1 MTQHTAERM
10 EVQNF
15 IDSIPLS
22 RLQKVIIVLC
32 FLVAAMD
39 GFDIAAVGFIAP
51 ALIAEWSL
59 SPADLAPLF
68 LSGVFG
74 LMLGAFMFGPLADK
88 FGRKRII
95 IWSVIIFGIGT
106 LISAFSPNLTTLVIL
121 RFLTG
126 LGLGGAMPNAV
137 TITSE
142 YCPTSRRSTLVT
154 VMFCGYTMGAAA
166 GGLLSGQLIQLVGWQ
181 GILII
186 GGLVPLLTLPFLY
199 YFMPESLRFMVL
211 NKFSKEKIDTVIR
224 KMAPKGQVIPELVAS
239 VTEKQNVS
247 VRELFSKD
255 YFAGTLLFWCAF
267 TMGSI
272 IIYMISSWMPTILK
286 NEGFDL
292 QSASWITS
300 AFQIGGTVG
309 ALVIAFFMDKI
320 GQSRV
325 LTISYV
331 VGAFCVLLLSTGVS
345 NLSTMLIV
353 LGIFGI
359 GAGIS
364 GSHVGIHVFCSSYYP
379 THCRSTGVSWA
390 GGAGRLG
397 SFIGSGAVGWLMVSG
412 LSGEQIVNLLTIP
425 AFLAAFSMFM
435 ITRLMKK
442 KQKTQMVSLEKAKA

>member
-1 MTQHTAERM
+1 MTQHTTERM
-10 EVQNF
+10 DVQQF
-15 IDSIPLS
+15 IDGIPVS
-22 RLQKVIIVLC
+22 GLQKVIILLC
-32 FLVAAMD
+32 FFVAALD

-59 SPADLAPLF
+59 TPADLAPLF

-74 LMLGAFMFGPLADK
+74 LMLGSFIFGPLADK
-88 FGRKRII
+88 FGRKKII
-95 IWSVIIFGIGT
+95 IWSVIIFSIGT
-106 LISAFSPNLTTLVIL
+106 LISAFSPSLTVLIVL

-142 YCPTSRRSTLVT
+142 YCPTKRRSTLVT
-154 VMFCGYTMGAAA
+154 VMFCGYTIGAAM
-166 GGLLSGQLIQLVGWQ
+166 GGLLAGQLIQMIGWQ

-186 GGLVPLLTLPFLY
+186 GGVAPLVILPLLY
-199 YFMPESLRFMVL
+199 CFMPESLRFMVL
-211 NKFSKEKIDTVIR
+211 NKFPKEKIDAVIQ
-224 KMAPKGQVIPELVAS
+224 KMSPKGQPIPELVAS

-255 YFAGTLLFWCAF
+255 YFLGTILFWCAF

-286 NEGFDL
+286 NEGFDM

-309 ALVIAFFMDKI
+309 ALIIAFFMDKL
-320 GQSRV
+320 GHSRT
-325 LTISYV
+325 LTISYI
-331 VGAFCVLLLSTGVS
+331 VGAICVLALSAGVA

-397 SFIGSGAVGWLMVSG
+397 SFVGSGAVGWLMVSG

-425 AFLAAFSMFM
+425 AFLAAISMFLL
-435 ITRLMKK
+435 TRLLKK
-442 KQKTQMVSLEKAKA
+442 NKKTEALNLQNANV

>member
-1 MTQHTAERM
+1 MTQNTTERM
-10 EVQNF
+10 DVQQF
-15 IDSIPLS
+15 IDGIPVS
-22 RLQKVIIVLC
+22 KLQKLIILLC
-32 FLVAAMD
+32 FCVAALD

-59 SPADLAPLF
+59 TPSDLAPLF

-74 LMLGAFMFGPLADK
+74 LMLGAFLFGPLADK
-88 FGRKRII
+88 FGRKKII
-95 IWSVIIFGIGT
+95 IWSVVIFSIGT
-106 LISAFSPNLTTLVIL
+106 LISAFSPNLTFLIIL

-142 YCPTSRRSTLVT
+142 YCPTKRRSTLVT
-154 VMFCGYTMGAAA
+154 VMFCGYTIGAAM
-166 GGLLSGQLIQLVGWQ
+166 GGLLSGQLIQMIGWQ

-186 GGLVPLLTLPFLY
+186 GGAAPLVILPLLYF
-199 YFMPESLRFMVL
+199 FMPESLRFMVL
-211 NKFSKEKIDTVIR
+211 NKFPKEKIDRVIQ
-224 KMAPKGQVIPELVAS
+224 KMAPEGQAIPELVAS

-255 YFAGTLLFWCAF
+255 YFMGTILFWCAF

-286 NEGFDL
+286 NEGFDM

-309 ALVIAFFMDKI
+309 ALIIAFFMDKLGHSRTLTFSYII
-320 GQSRV
+320 G
-325 LTISYV
+325 
-331 VGAFCVLLLSTGVS
+331 AMCVLALSFGVS
-345 NLSTMLIV
+345 NLSTWFIV

-397 SFIGSGAVGWLMVSG
+397 SFVGSGAVGWLMVSG
-412 LSGEQIVNLLTIP
+412 LSGEQIVNLLMVP
-425 AFLAAFSMFM
+425 AFLAAISMFLL
-435 ITRLMKK
+435 TRLMKK
-442 KQKTQMVSLEKAKA
+442 TKTTEALHLQKANV

>member
-1 MTQHTAERM
+1 MTQHTNGRM
-10 EVQNF
+10 EVQDF
-15 IDSIPLS
+15 IDSVPVS
-22 RLQKVIIVLC
+22 KLQKIIIILC
-32 FLVAAMD
+32 FVVAAFD

-51 ALIAEWSL
+51 ALIAQWSL
-59 SPADLAPLF
+59 TPADLAPLF

-74 LMLGAFMFGPLADK
+74 LMLGSFAFGPLADK
-88 FGRKRII
+88 FGRKKII
-95 IWSVIIFGIGT
+95 IWSVIIFSIGT
-106 LISAFSPNLTTLVIL
+106 LISAFSPNLTVLIVL

-142 YCPTSRRSTLVT
+142 YCPTKRRSTLVT
-154 VMFCGYTMGAAA
+154 VMFCGYTIGAAM
-166 GGLLSGQLIQLVGWQ
+166 GGLLAGQLIQLIGWQ
-181 GILII
+181 GILMI
-186 GGLVPLLTLPFLY
+186 GGIVPLVALPFIY

-211 NKFSKEKIDTVIR
+211 NKFSKEKIDAVIQ
-224 KMAPKGQVIPELVAS
+224 KMAPKGQPIPELVAS
-239 VTEKQNVS
+239 ITEKQNVS

-286 NEGFDL
+286 NEGFNM

-309 ALVIAFFMDKI
+309 ALIIAYFMDKV
-320 GQSRV
+320 GHSRT

-331 VGAFCVLLLSTGVS
+331 LGAICVLALSAGVA

-412 LSGEQIVNLLTIP
+412 LSGEQIVNLLMIP
-425 AFLAAFSMFM
+425 AFLAAISMFLL
-435 ITRLMKK
+435 TRLMKK
-442 KQKTQMVSLEKAKA
+442 HKKVEAINLQNANV

>member
-95 IWSVIIFGIGT
+95 IWSVIIFGIGV

-166 GGLLSGQLIQLVGWQ
+166 GGLLSGQLIQLIGWQ

>member
-1 MTQHTAERM
+1 MTQHINGRM
-10 EVQNF
+10 EVQDF
-15 IDSIPLS
+15 IDSVPVS
-22 RLQKVIIVLC
+22 KLQKMIIILC
-32 FLVAAMD
+32 FVVAALD

-59 SPADLAPLF
+59 TPADLAPLF

-74 LMLGAFMFGPLADK
+74 LMLGSFVFGPLADK
-88 FGRKRII
+88 FGRKKII
-95 IWSVIIFGIGT
+95 IWSVIIFSIGT
-106 LISAFSPNLTTLVIL
+106 LISAFSPNLTVLIVL

-142 YCPTSRRSTLVT
+142 YCPTKRRSTLVT
-154 VMFCGYTMGAAA
+154 VMFCGYTIGAAM
-166 GGLLSGQLIQLVGWQ
+166 GGLLAGQLIQLIGWQ
-181 GILII
+181 GILMI
-186 GGLVPLLTLPFLY
+186 GGIAPLVALPFLY

-211 NKFSKEKIDTVIR
+211 NKFSKEKIDAVIQ
-224 KMAPKGQVIPELVAS
+224 KMVPNGQPIPELVAA

-255 YFAGTLLFWCAF
+255 YIAGTLLFWCAF

-286 NEGFDL
+286 NEGFDM

-309 ALVIAFFMDKI
+309 ALIIAYFMDKL
-320 GQSRV
+320 GHSRT

-331 VGAFCVLLLSTGVS
+331 IGAICVLALSAGVA

-364 GSHVGIHVFCSSYYP
+364 GSHIGIHVFCSSYYP

-425 AFLAAFSMFM
+425 AFLAAISMFL

-442 KQKTQMVSLEKAKA
+442 NKKAEGIHLQKANV

>member
-1 MTQHTAERM
+1 MTQHTNGRM
-10 EVQNF
+10 EVQDF
-15 IDSIPLS
+15 IDSVPVS
-22 RLQKVIIVLC
+22 KLQKIIIILC
-32 FLVAAMD
+32 FVVAAFD

-51 ALIAEWSL
+51 ALIAQWSL
-59 SPADLAPLF
+59 TPADLAPLF

-74 LMLGAFMFGPLADK
+74 LMLGSFAFGPLADK
-88 FGRKRII
+88 FGRKKII
-95 IWSVIIFGIGT
+95 IWSVIIFSIGT
-106 LISAFSPNLTTLVIL
+106 LISAFSPNLTVLIVL

-142 YCPTSRRSTLVT
+142 YCPTKRRSTLVT
-154 VMFCGYTMGAAA
+154 VMFCGYTIGAAM
-166 GGLLSGQLIQLVGWQ
+166 GGLLAGQLIQLIGWQ
-181 GILII
+181 GILMI
-186 GGLVPLLTLPFLY
+186 GGIVPLLALPFIY

-211 NKFSKEKIDTVIR
+211 NKFSKEKIDDVIQ
-224 KMAPKGQVIPELVAS
+224 KMAPKGQPIPELVAS

-255 YFAGTLLFWCAF
+255 YIAGTLLFWCAF

-286 NEGFDL
+286 NEGFNM

-309 ALVIAFFMDKI
+309 ALIIAYFMDKV
-320 GQSRV
+320 GHSRT

-331 VGAFCVLLLSTGVS
+331 LGAICVLALSAGVA

-425 AFLAAFSMFM
+425 AFLAAISMFLL
-435 ITRLMKK
+435 TRLMKK
-442 KQKTQMVSLEKAKA
+442 HKTADAMRLTKANV

>member
-1 MTQHTAERM
+1 MTQHINGRM
-10 EVQNF
+10 EVQDF
-15 IDSIPLS
+15 IDSVPVS
-22 RLQKVIIVLC
+22 KLQKMIIILC
-32 FLVAAMD
+32 FVVAALD

-59 SPADLAPLF
+59 TPADLAPLF

-74 LMLGAFMFGPLADK
+74 LMLGSFVFGPLADK
-88 FGRKRII
+88 FGRKKII
-95 IWSVIIFGIGT
+95 IWSVVIFSIGT
-106 LISAFSPNLTTLVIL
+106 LISAFSPNLTVLIVL

-142 YCPTSRRSTLVT
+142 YCPTKRRSTLVT
-154 VMFCGYTMGAAA
+154 VMFCGYTIGAAM
-166 GGLLSGQLIQLVGWQ
+166 GGLLAGQLIQLIGWQ
-181 GILII
+181 GILMI
-186 GGLVPLLTLPFLY
+186 GGIAPLVALPFLY

-211 NKFSKEKIDTVIR
+211 NKFSKEKIDAVIQ
-224 KMAPKGQVIPELVAS
+224 KMVPNGQPIPELVAA

-255 YFAGTLLFWCAF
+255 YIAGTLLFWCAF

-286 NEGFDL
+286 NEGFDM

-309 ALVIAFFMDKI
+309 ALIIAYFMDKL
-320 GQSRV
+320 GHSRT

-331 VGAFCVLLLSTGVS
+331 IGAICVLALSAGVA

-364 GSHVGIHVFCSSYYP
+364 GSHIGIHVFCSSYYP

-425 AFLAAFSMFM
+425 AFLAAISMFL

-442 KQKTQMVSLEKAKA
+442 NKKAEGIHLQKANV

>member
-186 GGLVPLLTLPFLY
+186 GGLAPLLTLPFLY

>member
-1 MTQHTAERM
+1 MTQHTPERM

-15 IDSIPLS
+15 IDSIPVS
-22 RLQKVIIVLC
+22 SLQKLIIILC
-32 FLVAAMD
+32 FFVAALD

-74 LMLGAFMFGPLADK
+74 LMLGSFMFGPLSDK
-88 FGRKRII
+88 FGRKKII

-106 LISAFSPNLTTLVIL
+106 VISAFSPSLTFLIIV

-142 YCPTSRRSTLVT
+142 YCPTAKRSFLVT
-154 VMFCGYTMGAAA
+154 VMFCGYTIGAAM

-186 GGLVPLLTLPFLY
+186 GGVAPLLLLPFLY
-199 YFMPESLRFMVL
+199 FYLPESIRFMVL
-211 NKFSKEKIDTVIR
+211 NKYPKDQIDAVIK
-224 KMAPKGQVIPELVAS
+224 KMAPTGTVIPELVAS

-247 VRELFSKD
+247 VKELFSKD
-255 YFAGTLLFWCAF
+255 YFAGTALFWCAF
-267 TMGSI
+267 VMGSL

-286 NEGFDL
+286 NEGFDM
-292 QSASWITS
+292 QQASWITS
-300 AFQIGGTVG
+300 AFQIGGTIGALIIAYFMDKLGHSRTLTMSYIVG
-309 ALVIAFFMDKI
+309 AL
-320 GQSRV
+320 SV
-325 LTISYV
+325 L
-331 VGAFCVLLLSTGVS
+331 VLSQGVS
-345 NLSTMLIV
+345 DLNTLLIV

-379 THCRSTGVSWA
+379 THCRATGVAWA
-390 GGAGRLG
+390 GSAGRLG
-397 SFIGSGAVGWLMVSG
+397 SFVGSGAVGWLMVSG
-412 LSGEQIVNLLTIP
+412 LTGEQIVNMMMVP
-425 AFLAAFSMFM
+425 AFLASISMVF
-435 ITRLMKK
+435 ITQLIK
-442 KQKTQMVSLEKAKA
+442 KQKYNQQIAMQKAQA

>member
-1 MTQHTAERM
+1 MTQHINGRM
-10 EVQNF
+10 EVQDF
-15 IDSIPLS
+15 IDSVPVS
-22 RLQKVIIVLC
+22 KLQKIIIILC
-32 FLVAAMD
+32 FVVAALD

-51 ALIAEWSL
+51 ALIAQWSL
-59 SPADLAPLF
+59 TPADLAPLF

-74 LMLGAFMFGPLADK
+74 LMLGSFVFGPLADK
-88 FGRKRII
+88 FGRKKII
-95 IWSVIIFGIGT
+95 IWSVVIFSIGT
-106 LISAFSPNLTTLVIL
+106 LISAFSPNLTVLIVL

-142 YCPTSRRSTLVT
+142 YCPTKRRSTLVT
-154 VMFCGYTMGAAA
+154 VMFCGYTIGAAM
-166 GGLLSGQLIQLVGWQ
+166 GGLLAGQLIQLIGWQ
-181 GILII
+181 GILMI
-186 GGLVPLLTLPFLY
+186 GGIAPLVALPFIY

-211 NKFSKEKIDTVIR
+211 NKFSKEKIDAVIQ
-224 KMAPKGQVIPELVAS
+224 KMVPNGQPIPELVAA

-255 YFAGTLLFWCAF
+255 YIAGTLLFWCAF

-286 NEGFDL
+286 NEGFNM

-309 ALVIAFFMDKI
+309 ALIIAYFMDKL
-320 GQSRV
+320 GHSRT

-331 VGAFCVLLLSTGVS
+331 IGAICVLALSAGVV
-345 NLSTMLIV
+345 NLNTMLIV

-364 GSHVGIHVFCSSYYP
+364 GSHIGIHVFCSSYYP

-425 AFLAAFSMFM
+425 AFLAAISMFL
-435 ITRLMKK
+435 ITRLMKNK
-442 KQKTQMVSLEKAKA
+442 KKIAAMHLQKANV